1 MENNNFK
8 INSQVLSL
16 PPYLST
22 SWKNVTSLQVQWID
36 TQPLLLVHLNA
47 DVIIEIPNLD
57 GPTIQLIFTEHAKY
71 LENEENLKTKKLPI
85 LTPKE
90 LELFS
95 LPIKIGTDNSEGVLV
110 HNPSAKNSPDLPKEL
125 LTRIA
130 LLSRMLGKEG
140 LQTFPKPEPHCN
152 CFYCQIVRAMHQ
164 TEDELLEEKEE
175 EIVSDEDLKFRL
187 WDIKQTGDNLYLV
200 TNPLDSEEHYTV
212 FLADPVGC
220 TCGNPH
226 CEHIRAVLNS

>member
-1 MENNNFK
+1 MENKNFK
-8 INSQVLSL
+8 ITAHVLSL

-22 SWKNVTSLQVQWID
+22 SWNNVTSLQVQWID
-36 TQPLLLVHLNA
+36 STPLLLVHLRS
-47 DVIIEIPNLD
+47 DVIVEIPDLEEYA
-57 GPTIQLIFTEHAKY
+57 IHLIFAEHAKY
-71 LENEENLKTKKLPI
+71 LENEESGEAKKLP
-85 LTPKE
+85 LLSAKE
-90 LELFS
+90 MELFS
-95 LPIKIGTDNSEGVLV
+95 FPLKIGGDSAEGVLV

-125 LTRIA
+125 LNRIA

-164 TEDELLEEKEE
+164 MEDELIEEKNEE
-175 EIVSDEDLKFRL
+175 LVSDDDLKFRL
-187 WDIKQTGDNLYLV
+187 WDIQPTGDKLYRV
-200 TNPLDSEEHYTV
+200 TSSLDLEEHYDV
-212 FLADPVGC
+212 FLGDPVGC